1 MQFTAEVVLAVVA
14 AATGTLAILGVIA
27 FFLYLYYQHR
37 LRKER
42 RRSSNN
48 NNKRRNQHDDF
59 ADITTPNDTRSDM
72 TNDEDDD
79 LDADNPLADTNVET
93 VLSLEDDS
101 VVTFV
106 QPPSSR
112 QQSSKNQQQPAW
124 MQPRPAQDLE
134 SCYGD
139 DSWSYAVTEEGSVLV
154 AQELS
159 LQKQGL
165 HAPTASS
172 SSSKATATNH
182 KTTNPVP
189 VYFQDQD
196 GNSVM
201 YEV

>member
-42 RRSSNN
+42 RYSSNN
-48 NNKRRNQHDDF
+48 IKRRNQHDDF

-72 TNDEDDD
+72 TNEEDDD

-93 VLSLEDDS
+93 VLSLEDES

-106 QPPSSR
+106 RPSR
-112 QQSSKNQQQPAW
+112 SKNQQLQPAW

-159 LQKQGL
+159 LQKQSL
-165 HAPTASS
+165 HPPAT
-172 SSSKATATNH
+172 SSKAATTNNN